1 MATNAVK
8 EKTGAQFVFADHATD
23 FVGGASGTS
32 LEQAGST
39 DVQLDTTS
47 VGDGAARESTQADLT
62 ANRAAEYTL
71 DGAVEIAAT
80 PTTGERIDCYW
91 NGSPDATAGD
101 GNMGYTVGV
110 DGAYAGGVATLAEG
124 LAQLQFIGS
133 FIASADATG
142 TVQVSEIGTF
152 SPKHRYGSLVVVDET
167 GAAFH
172 SDAVETHFSL
182 TEVLP
187 DIQAAA

>member
-8 EKTGAQFVFADHATD
+8 EKTGVQYIFGDHATD
-23 FVGGASGTS
+23 YAPASLTS
-32 LEQAGST
+32 LEQAGADLSTQLDMT
-39 DVQLDTTS
+39 DVS
-47 VGDGAARESTQADLT
+47 DGSARESEQVDLT

-71 DGAVEIAAT
+71 DGAVEMVT
-80 PTTGERIDCYW
+80 PTSGERLDFYW
-91 NGSPDATAGD
+91 NASPDATPGD
-101 GNMGYTVGV
+101 GNKGYTTGV
-110 DGAYAGGVATLAEG
+110 DGAYTGGVADLAEG
-124 LAQLQFIGS
+124 LTQLKFIGS
-133 FIASADATG
+133 FIVSADG
-142 TVQVSEIGTF
+142 TAVTQVSDIGTF
-152 SPKHRYGSLVVVDET
+152 SPKHRYGSLVVVNES